1 MRMLSRNRQSG
12 ISRVRKK
19 RRGAAAVEFALVA
32 PLLFLLVLGMVEF
45 GRMMMVQQILT
56 NGAREGAR
64 KAVLPGATEYA
75 TFATIDTY
83 MNNAG
88 IDSHT
93 REVSPSPDTAEAGT
107 GINVT
112 VSVPYKDI
120 TWLHVE
126 ALGWLA
132 DATLTSSVEM
142 RKEEY

>member
-1 MRMLSRNRQSG
+1 MFAMRRDSKS
-12 ISRVRKK
+12 SRVGNK
-19 RRGAAAVEFALVA
+19 RRGAATVEFAIVA

-64 KAVLPGATEYA
+64 KAVLPGATDA
-75 TFATIDTY
+75 TTFATIDTY
-83 MNNAG
+83 MGNAG
-88 IDSHT
+88 IQGHT
-93 REVSPSPDTAEAGT
+93 RQVSPDPGAAAAGT
-107 GINVT
+107 PINVT

-126 ALGWLA
+126 ALGWLEN
-132 DATLTSSVEM
+132 ATLTSSVEM